1 MAMNANLSS
10 SKSSLQSTLLSTY
23 YSARAKGQVP
33 GFAWA
38 DRLGHWA
45 LRIPLAGI
53 MIYYGL
59 QKVPDM
65 FIAPGAYGVPAVLFI
80 LAALAELL
88 GPVALVAGGVIE
100 TWRPKHGALR
110 LAGDALTR
118 AGGFAGVAAAAGVI
132 IFFYWGALSIADPQ
146 ALMLG
151 LAIFLLV
158 RGNKYGPQK
167 S

>member
-10 SKSSLQSTLLSTY
+10 SKASLQSTLLSTY
-23 YSARAKGQVP
+23 YAARAKGQVP
-33 GFAWA
+33 GFEWA

-59 QKVPDM
+59 QKVPDV
-65 FIAPGAYGVPAVLFI
+65 IVAPGAYGVPAILFI

-88 GPVALVAGGVIE
+88 GSLSLLAGGVLE
-100 TWRPKHGALR
+100 TWRPKSGSLR
-110 LAGDALTR
+110 LAGDAFTR
-118 AGGFAGVAAAAGVI
+118 AGGFAGVAAAVGVI
-132 IFFYWGALSIADPQ
+132 FYFYWGALSIADPQ

-151 LAIFLLV
+151 LALFLLV
-158 RGNKYGPQK
+158 RGNKYGSQRA
-167 S
+167 

>member
-1 MAMNANLSS
+1 MAMNADYSG
-10 SKSSLQSTLLSTY
+10 SKSSLQSTLWTTY
-23 YSARAKGQVP
+23 AAARRNGQVP

-38 DRLGHWA
+38 DRVGHWA

-53 MIYYGL
+53 LLYYGM

-65 FIAPGAYGVPAVLFI
+65 FLAPGDYGVPAVLFV

-88 GPVALVAGGVIE
+88 GPVALVIGGVVE
-100 TWRPKHGALR
+100 TWRPKRSWLR

-118 AGGFAGVAAAAGVI
+118 AGDFAGVAAAAGVI
-132 IFFYWGALSIADPQ
+132 VFFYWGALSIADPQ

-151 LAIFLLV
+151 LALFLLV
-158 RGNKYGPQK
+158 RGNKYGAAK
-167 S
+167 G